1 MQTIDTNH
9 SLEKNIQTEAAIW
22 SCTAWYRF
30 LKIRQNQWEYT
41 CVGTHLLF
49 KSTREM
55 KTLSIKRPATDSFL
69 KSLLKL
75 IVFFANINNWK
86 NIHGLAI
93 TLVIGK

>member
-1 MQTIDTNH
+1 
-9 SLEKNIQTEAAIW
+9 
-22 SCTAWYRF
+22 
-30 LKIRQNQWEYT
+30 
-41 CVGTHLLF
+41 
-49 KSTREM
+49 M

-86 NIHGLAI
+86 NINGLAI